1 MTVSYVLVVCWA
13 ALLVTCENMFFYT
26 VLNLDET
33 LNFWFVTE
41 TLYEEPSHPLPPN
54 CTLMTYDVIDITRP
68 LLFDSDTLQPLRLI
82 SVPTQC

>member
-1 MTVSYVLVVCWA
+1 MFLLFAGLRCW
-13 ALLVTCENMFFYT
+13 LLAKTCFFYT
-26 VLNLDET
+26 ELNLDET

-68 LLFDSDTLQPLRLI
+68 LLFDSDTLKPLRLI